1 MERFRNYYEILG
13 LTRAATEMEIAQ
25 AYRARLQKLQS
36 DPGVDSAGSLAEQL
50 KLLDEAYRT
59 LTHPASKKKHDEQV
73 AWQATKRD
81 LDAEEARRLAWRLK
95 EEQAMAEHAAKAA
108 REASEAVAIAA
119 ELKAAE
125 EAQRQE
131 VQARIEALAAARF
144 RPLAARQAT
153 GGTDFADTQPQ
164 EDLSA
169 APQVAASAT
178 TASRSIAVVTV
189 LGSVL
194 FVLLCFGGYWFMR
207 PTQALKAATPVAM
220 AQPAVALASE
230 APASAPLVPASE
242 PAPPALAASAPPSN
256 PPPKVDTAKSEEA
269 RQYQKALQQAE
280 RDHPELNPRS
290 ARRRDDLIAFVE
302 SRTRQHVKEGY
313 SRGKALEIALRDLET
328 QEQTRRLIESVK
340 VEKPKPAT
348 ESPPPVLDPGGHA
361 GFDPKCRWVTSEQWS
376 CK

>member
-1 MERFRNYYEILG
+1 MERFRNHYETLG

-36 DPGVDSAGSLAEQL
+36 NPDMEATGALAEQL
-50 KLLDEAYRT
+50 KQMDEAYRT
-59 LTHPASKKKHDEQV
+59 LTHPASKKKHDEEV

-95 EEQAMAEHAAKAA
+95 EEQELAEHAAKAA
-108 REASEAVAIAA
+108 REASEAAAIAA

-125 EAQRQE
+125 EAQRLE
-131 VQARIEALAAARF
+131 EQARIEALAAARF

-153 GGTDFADTQPQ
+153 GNNDFADTQPQ
-164 EDLSA
+164 EDPSA
-169 APQVAASAT
+169 APMVPPSAT
-178 TASRSIAVVTV
+178 TAPHSIAVVTI

-194 FVLLCFGGYWFMR
+194 FVLLCFGVYWFTR
-207 PTQALKAATPVAM
+207 PTQANNAATPVAM

-230 APASAPLVPASE
+230 PSASAPLVPASE
-242 PAPPALAASAPPSN
+242 PAPPALAARSPTSSRIQKA
-256 PPPKVDTAKSEEA
+256 DTTKSEDA
-269 RQYQKALQQAE
+269 RQYQQGLQQAE
-280 RDHPELNPRS
+280 RDHPELNPRN

-313 SRGKALEIALRDLET
+313 SRAKALEIALRDLET

-340 VEKPKPAT
+340 VENAKPAT
-348 ESPPPVLDPGGHA
+348 EAPAPVPDPGGHA